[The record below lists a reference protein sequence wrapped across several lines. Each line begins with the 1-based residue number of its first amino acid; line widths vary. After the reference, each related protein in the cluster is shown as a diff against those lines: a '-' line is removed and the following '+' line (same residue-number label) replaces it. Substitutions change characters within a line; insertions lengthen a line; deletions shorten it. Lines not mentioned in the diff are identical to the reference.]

1 MRLNGFAIVY
11 FCLCGCSLTTLATYY
26 IHLSGKIGAE
36 KSLPD
41 QCFYLS
47 NSWANVCV
55 LCSCFLRTRE
65 NKRRLKLDLTS
76 EINSTFAV
84 TVSEKSR
91 PWLTNSLLHCLL
103 TLLLSIPLSF
113 SLVLPDRTLWFFFA
127 LSVFVVEPRKNKPP
141 PHFIQTQTSWRGKN
155 QRETHTHFLYNL

>member
-55 LCSCFLRTRE
+55 LCSCFLCTRE

-91 PWLTNSLLHCLL
+91 PWLTNSF
-103 TLLLSIPLSF
+103 TLLAHTPSLNPFVIF
-113 SLVLPDRTLWFFFA
+113 SRFTRSNVVVFFA